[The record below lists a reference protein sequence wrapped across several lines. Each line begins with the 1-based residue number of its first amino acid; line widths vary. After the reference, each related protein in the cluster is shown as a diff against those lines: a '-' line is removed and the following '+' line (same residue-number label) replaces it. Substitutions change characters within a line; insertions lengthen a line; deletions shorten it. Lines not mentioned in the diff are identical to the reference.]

1 MATHHSPTPRPA
13 VRDFAHFRLILPVAG
28 WDFAFDYNNGL
39 VLKVGKLPTHLA
51 HLSQL
56 HIYR

>member
-13 VRDFAHFRLILPVAG
+13 VWDFAHFRLILPVAG

-39 VLKVGKLPTHLA
+39 VLKMGKVGGQSA
-51 HLSQL
+51 HLTK
-56 HIYR
+56 